1 MVAAYQEA
9 ARVLRPGGRL
19 VTVSHTSRKH
29 IIDALALPFIVREAR
44 VLKVLSSVL
53 MYTVFLMCS

>member
-29 IIDALALPFIVREAR
+29 IIDALALPFVVREER
-44 VLKVLSSVL
+44 ILKSTL
-53 MYTVFLMCS
+53 